1 MNEYKEWG
9 KWVRHD
15 PDRLSAKSS
24 WGLVM
29 RDNIPMGYDNYRMTD
44 ERGCQ
49 IDAAVA
55 SLASYSKVCAHVF
68 VMTYVYGWS
77 RDKIA
82 KEYMTELMY
91 QDLGRKATRFD
102 VKDRLLVAEG
112 YVTGIANYLLKC

>member
-24 WGLVM
+24 WGLAM
-29 RDNIPMGYDNYRMTD
+29 RNNVPSGYANYRMTD

-55 SLASYSKVCAHVF
+55 SLARYNKVCAHVF
-68 VMTYVYGWS
+68 VLTYVYCWS

-82 KEYMTELMY
+82 RDYMTVAMY
-91 QDLGRKATRFD
+91 KDTGRKATRFD
-102 VKDRLLVAEG
+102 VKERLLVAEG
-112 YVTGIANYLLKC
+112 YVAGVTNYMFGC